1 MSEGHQDYL
10 NQLRELTSLRAIIL
24 QHETETTFE
33 AINVGISIGGVDGNL
48 FRYADLI
55 KFPGFKHDQARQFIW
70 NAIKGADITIGP
82 YIASY
87 YWDLFNQARE
97 IGTQLITGMQGQ
109 ESRQLVI
116 SFPKLHCFQSIQ
128 ILLRHNAINVITTM
142 RSCNYDENFMTDIF
156 ISYMVGEVI
165 RSCSGCTTNHINVMM
180 SIGSL
185 HIYK

>member
-10 NQLRELTSLRAIIL
+10 SQLRELTSLQAIIL

-33 AINVGISIGGVDGNL
+33 AINVGISIGGVDNNL
-48 FRYADLI
+48 FANANIIGFL
-55 KFPGFKHDQARQFIW
+55 GFKHDQAQQFIW
-70 NAIKGADITIGP
+70 HAIKGSDITVGP

-97 IGTQLITGMQGQ
+97 MGTQLITGEQGQ
-109 ESRQLVI
+109 ESRQLVL
-116 SFPKLHCFQSIQ
+116 SFPKAHCFQSIQ
-128 ILLRHNAINVITTM
+128 ILIRHDAINVITTM
-142 RSCNYDENFMTDIF
+142 RSCNYEVNFMTDIF

-165 RSCSGCTTNHINVMM
+165 RSCTGCTNYQINVMM